1 MTPQKRLKSIAQS
14 FAHHSA
20 SALSF
25 VHPHLGETCKQN
37 KLTGVQ
43 IHLLKTPMCSATFST
58 VKAIRLSLENLRKT
72 FFELTEKEGIEQKLI
87 ESVVVTFQFD
97 QLATDC
103 YWNTCTVRLTTQE
116 SRTFEATVNCV
127 GKTLTQTYGTS
138 EPPK

>member
-1 MTPQKRLKSIAQS
+1 
-14 FAHHSA
+14 
-20 SALSF
+20 
-25 VHPHLGETCKQN
+25 
-37 KLTGVQ
+37 
-43 IHLLKTPMCSATFST
+43 MCSATFSK

-72 FFELTEKEGIEQKLI
+72 FFELTEKEGIEQELI
-87 ESVVVTFQFD
+87 ESVVVTFHFD